1 MRWPPSR
8 GARCPRLPAATGG
21 AAEPRLPPRAA
32 RRAPRRPAWR
42 SSLYSATGQRRRRRP
57 AMRVVIELSAD
68 GPERPPAGA
77 SVHVELRDTS
87 YADAPAVTL
96 ASASGEATEAGDP

>member
-1 MRWPPSR
+1 
-8 GARCPRLPAATGG
+8 
-21 AAEPRLPPRAA
+21 
-32 RRAPRRPAWR
+32 
-42 SSLYSATGQRRRRRP
+42 
-57 AMRVVIELSAD
+57 MRVVIELSAD

-96 ASASGEATEAGDP
+96 ASASGEATEAGEPLASVALEVDEVPDGTTVWAHVDVDGDGRVSPGDYITMASWPVPPSGEMRVAVSVRRV